1 MKKPNDSAVK
11 ATQMRAG
18 GACRM
23 RAFPAFLAAALA
35 LAPADRL
42 QMADKMF
49 AKGLYSDAA
58 REYGALRGEKTI
70 AESDIMFRVAECARM
85 LGKEKEAIP
94 VYEALL
100 RRDIPQAMRG
110 VALYRVACERNDAA
124 MFLDCEKTDPKGRYA
139 TLARLKRALI
149 LSKGDKPEQRREAT
163 SIFLDLSLSPE
174 KSVAEEATF
183 AAASL
188 AYGDKRWKEASILFG
203 RLAKDHPDSER
214 NAAARVPRAWSSF
227 LSGRYT
233 DCLIACGDSKEDDL
247 AYLRGASLMALDRRD
262 EGLAELAKYVE
273 LHPEGRYRAVA
284 DLPVQRARFDAA
296 VKSGDMAAAV
306 QAAKLAAAASSTP
319 ADALRLAWAHERAG
333 AAAEAHAEYSRI
345 AERWPNDPAA
355 GEALFANA
363 LSELRAGNWSAGDLA
378 LEETLKRF
386 PKLPRRNEA
395 LYWRGIAAVR
405 LGHDAEGVAR
415 LKEALA
421 LGLSLDQSRE
431 ANLLVADS
439 DARAGRTAEAA
450 KRYSELLGKG
460 ASDRMSAV
468 HLAAVVKLLAEQGE
482 WQAALT
488 GARALTARSGDPAF
502 VQVAASREGQ
512 ALENLAMYDEAIAAY
527 RRALAAKADT
537 KEGAAASVALG
548 CLEYRKGELDA
559 AERTL
564 ADAIQRNAGPEGLK
578 ARAKAYRTLADVCR
592 AKGEALKAK
601 GYETVLKELFDDE
614 G

>member
-1 MKKPNDSAVK
+1 
-11 ATQMRAG
+11 
-18 GACRM
+18 M

-70 AESDIMFRVAECARM
+70 SETDIMFRVAECARM
-85 LGKEKEAIP
+85 LGHEKESVP
-94 VYEALL
+94 VYEKLL
-100 RRDIPQAMRG
+100 LRDIPPAMRG
-110 VALYRVACERNDAA
+110 VALYRVACAKNDPAL
-124 MFLDCEKTDPKGRYA
+124 FLDCEKTDPKGRYA
-139 TLARLKRALI
+139 VFARLKRALI
-149 LSKGDKPEQRREAT
+149 LAKSDKPEQRREAT
-163 SIFLDLSLSPE
+163 GIFLDLSLSPE
-174 KSVAEEATF
+174 KSVAEEATY

-188 AYGDKRWKEASILFG
+188 AYGDKRWKEAAILFG
-203 RLAKDHPDSER
+203 RLAKDYPDSAR
-214 NAAARVPRAWSSF
+214 NAVARVPRAWSAF

-233 DCLIACGDSKEDDL
+233 DCLIACGDAKEDDL
-247 AYLRGASLMALDRRD
+247 AYLRGAALMALDRRE
-262 EGLAELAKYVE
+262 EGIAALAKYVE
-273 LHPEGRYRAVA
+273 MHPEGRYRAAA

-296 VKSGDMAAAV
+296 VKKGDTAGAV
-306 QAAKLAAAASSTP
+306 QAAKLAAAASSSP
-319 ADALRLAWAHERAG
+319 SDALRLAWAHERAG

-345 AERWPNDPAA
+345 AEKWPNDPAA

-363 LSELRAGNWSAGDLA
+363 LAELRAGNWSAGDLA

-421 LGLSLDQSRE
+421 LGLSLDQARE

-450 KRYSELLGKG
+450 KRYAELLEKG

-468 HLAAVVKLLAEQGE
+468 HLAAVVKLLAGQGE
-482 WQAALT
+482 WKAALA

-502 VQVAASREGQ
+502 VQVAAAREGQ
-512 ALENLAMYDEAIAAY
+512 ALEGLAMYDEAIAAY
-527 RRALAAKADT
+527 RRAFAVKADT
-537 KEGAAASVALG
+537 EEGAAASVALG

-564 ADAIQRNAGPEGLK
+564 TDAIQRNAGPEGLK

-614 G
+614 V